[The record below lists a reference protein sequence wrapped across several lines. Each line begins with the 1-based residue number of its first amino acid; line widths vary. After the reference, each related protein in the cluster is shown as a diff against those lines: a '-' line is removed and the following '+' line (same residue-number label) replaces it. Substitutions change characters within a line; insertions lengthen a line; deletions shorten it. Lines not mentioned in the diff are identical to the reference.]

1 MQPVLF
7 ARFYKSDPANHL
19 ANIPLLAKDEDG
31 AVEQAKTILAERFQ
45 MENLASRKPTM
56 VDVCEA
62 LGNNEFRI
70 VRRFYLVP
78 GGGFQEQPLAPPEN
92 GTVYRVS

>member
-1 MQPVLF
+1 
-7 ARFYKSDPANHL
+7 
-19 ANIPLLAKDEDG
+19 
-31 AVEQAKTILAERFQ
+31 
-45 MENLASRKPTM
+45 MEKLSARKPTM

-70 VRRFYLVP
+70 LRRFYLVA
-78 GGGFQEQPLAPPEN
+78 GDGFQEQPLVPPEK